1 MKLKIVIYILFIVCS
16 FLNAETLKE
25 YNGNKVEPQENILNE
40 LPYNSKGK
48 YYQLVGKV
56 IQRIDENSMLVSGA
70 KNISTA
76 SKETII
82 YVEGILK
89 GTFVTKGDLID
100 IVVKG
105 DGEYR

>member
-48 YYQLVGKV
+48 YYQFNMLEFFFAWVMVDDWKSVVYG
-56 IQRIDENSMLVSGA
+56 IANSKYFDVLPQ
-70 KNISTA
+70 
-76 SKETII
+76 
-82 YVEGILK
+82 
-89 GTFVTKGDLID
+89 
-100 IVVKG
+100 
-105 DGEYR
+105 